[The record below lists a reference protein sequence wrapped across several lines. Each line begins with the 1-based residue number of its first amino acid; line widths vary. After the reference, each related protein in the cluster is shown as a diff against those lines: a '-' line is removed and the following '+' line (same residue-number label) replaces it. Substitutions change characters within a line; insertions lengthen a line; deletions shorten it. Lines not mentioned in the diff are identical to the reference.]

1 MSSDLQ
7 PLHATEPDEGH
18 QDYFIDM
25 IGQLSDKA
33 RSIGEVVVAIHLDAI
48 AEARR
53 HALHAIGRSDR

>member
-1 MSSDLQ
+1 MPLDLP
-7 PLHATEPDEGH
+7 PLPPTDPDEDD

-33 RSIGEVVVAIHLDAI
+33 RQLGEVAVAIHLDAM

-53 HALHAIGRSDR
+53 HALRNRLLNR